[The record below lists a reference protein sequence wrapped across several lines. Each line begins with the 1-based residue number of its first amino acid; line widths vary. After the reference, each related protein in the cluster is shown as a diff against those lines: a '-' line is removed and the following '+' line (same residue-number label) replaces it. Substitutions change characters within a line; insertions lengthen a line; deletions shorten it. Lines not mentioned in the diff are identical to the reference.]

1 MSREDLTAI
10 LAGETEPH
18 RKLATFGALLTRESG
33 LGTEGLTIVGGSA
46 LEIYTTGDYVSGDI
60 DIVAERPEKVEE
72 VLQSWGFTK
81 EEIYWQHRDLG
92 LVVQIVGRYDSG
104 SRTLNQI
111 VAIPYGRLRLGSM
124 EDLVW
129 KRVYESRGWNRPV
142 ALDEAMLLA
151 LRYSDRLD
159 WEYLER
165 KAKENGVEDL
175 MADLRRVSTIPRAS
189 RREVTR
195 R

>member
-10 LAGETEPH
+10 LVGETEPH
-18 RKLATFGALLTRESG
+18 RKLAAFGALLTRESG

-81 EEIYWQHRDLG
+81 EGIYWQHRDLG
-92 LVVQIVGRYDSG
+92 LVVQIVGRHDSG

-111 VAIPYGRLRLGSM
+111 VATPYGRLRLGSM
-124 EDLVW
+124 EDIVW
-129 KRVYESRGWNRPV
+129 KRVYESRGWNRPE
-142 ALDEAMLLA
+142 ALDEAMLLV

-165 KAKENGVEDL
+165 KAKETGVEDL
-175 MADLRRVSTIPRAS
+175 MADLRRLSAIPRAS
-189 RREVTR
+189 RREVKR